1 MGSLRLEIPR
11 EELANFAFFG
21 QLESFLGIEFKGLV
35 RASPTVD
42 FLVETISMALPRPQ
56 SGFTIGPV
64 EVIEVIDEWMNGDLN
79 HRIVYCSMKQNE
91 LTSNFPT
98 GKIIPTFG
106 SNLSPN
112 GLVLQMVGESHELS
126 EFYAKT
132 KQLVPLKVVSTT
144 LSKIAAASPI
154 LIPIEEE
161 VLIRAYNSGFYNSPK
176 TTSLRELSKSLGI
189 SKSSVAN
196 HLRGAE
202 NRLIEQYFEDQ
213 Q

>member
-21 QLESFLGIEFKGLV
+21 QLDPFLGIEFKGLI
-35 RASPTVD
+35 RTSPTVD

-56 SGFTIGPV
+56 PGFTIGQV
-64 EVIEVIDEWMNGDLN
+64 EVIEVIDEWVNGDLN
-79 HRIVYCSMKQNE
+79 HRMVYCSMKGNE

-106 SNLSPN
+106 SNLSSN
-112 GLVLQMVGESHELS
+112 GLVLQMIGEPHELS
-126 EFYAKT
+126 EFYQKT
-132 KQLVPLKVVSTT
+132 KQLVSLKVVSTT

-154 LIPIEEE
+154 LIPIEEK
-161 VLIRAYNSGFYNSPK
+161 VLTRAYNSGFYSSPK
-176 TTSLRELSKSLGI
+176 TTSLRELSNSLGI

-202 NRLIEQYFEDQ
+202 NQLIEQYFEDQ

>member
-1 MGSLRLEIPR
+1 VGSLRLEILR

-21 QLESFLGIEFKGLV
+21 QLDHLLGIEFKGLV

-64 EVIEVIDEWMNGDLN
+64 EVIEVIDEWVDGDLD

-144 LSKIAAASPI
+144 LSKIAAANPI

>member
-11 EELANFAFFG
+11 EELANFSFFG
-21 QLESFLGIEFKGLV
+21 QIDPFLGIEFKGLI
-35 RASPTVD
+35 RTLPTVD

-56 SGFTIGPV
+56 PGFTIGPV
-64 EVIEVIDEWMNGDLN
+64 EVIEVIDEWVNGDLN
-79 HRIVYCSMKQNE
+79 HRMIFCSMKENE
-91 LTSNFPT
+91 FTTNFST

-112 GLVLQMVGESHELS
+112 GLVLQMIGEPHELS

-132 KQLVPLKVVSTT
+132 KQLISLKVVSTT

-161 VLIRAYNSGFYNSPK
+161 VLTRAYNSGFYNSPK
-176 TTSLRELSKSLGI
+176 TTSLRELSISLGI

>member
-1 MGSLRLEIPR
+1 MGSLRLEISR
-11 EELANFAFFG
+11 EDLANFAFFG
-21 QLESFLGIEFKGLV
+21 QLDPFLGIEFKGLI
-35 RASPTVD
+35 RTSPTVD

-64 EVIEVIDEWMNGDLN
+64 EVIEVIDEWVNGDLD

-112 GLVLQMVGESHELS
+112 GLVLQMIGEPHELS

-132 KQLVPLKVVSTT
+132 KQLISLKVVSTT
-144 LSKIAAASPI
+144 LSKIAAVNPI

-161 VLIRAYNSGFYNSPK
+161 ILIRAYNSGFYNSPK

>member
-1 MGSLRLEIPR
+1 MGSLRLEILR

-21 QLESFLGIEFKGLV
+21 QLDPLLGIEFKGLV

-64 EVIEVIDEWMNGDLN
+64 EVIEVIDEWVDGDLD

-126 EFYAKT
+126 DFYAKT

-144 LSKIAAASPI
+144 LSKIAAANPI

-176 TTSLRELSKSLGI
+176 TTSLRELSNSLGI

-202 NRLIEQYFEDQ
+202 NQLIEQYFEDQ

>member
-1 MGSLRLEIPR
+1 LEIPR

-21 QLESFLGIEFKGLV
+21 QLDPFLGIEFKGLI
-35 RASPTVD
+35 RTSPTVD

-56 SGFTIGPV
+56 PGFTIGPV
-64 EVIEVIDEWMNGDLN
+64 EVIEVIDEWVNGDLN
-79 HRIVYCSMKQNE
+79 HRMVYCSMKGNE

-106 SNLSPN
+106 SNLSSN
-112 GLVLQMVGESHELS
+112 GLVLQMIGEPHELS
-126 EFYAKT
+126 EFYQKT
-132 KQLVPLKVVSTT
+132 KQLVSLKVVSTT

-154 LIPIEEE
+154 LIPIEEK
-161 VLIRAYNSGFYNSPK
+161 VLTRAYNSGFYSSPK
-176 TTSLRELSKSLGI
+176 TTSLRELSNSLGI

-202 NRLIEQYFEDQ
+202 NQLIEQYFEDQ

>member
-11 EELANFAFFG
+11 EDLANFAFVG
-21 QLESFLGIEFKGLV
+21 QLDPFLGIEFKGLI
-35 RASPTVD
+35 RTSPTVD

-56 SGFTIGPV
+56 PGFTIGPV
-64 EVIEVIDEWMNGDLN
+64 EVIEVIDEWVNGDLN
-79 HRIVYCSMKQNE
+79 HRMVYCSMKGNE

-106 SNLSPN
+106 SNLSSN
-112 GLVLQMVGESHELS
+112 GLVLQMIGEPHELS
-126 EFYAKT
+126 EFYQKT
-132 KQLVPLKVVSTT
+132 KQLVSLKVVSTT

-161 VLIRAYNSGFYNSPK
+161 VLTRAYNSGFYNSPK
-176 TTSLRELSKSLGI
+176 TTSLRELSNSLGI

>member
-64 EVIEVIDEWMNGDLN
+64 EVIEVIDEWVDGDLD

>member
-21 QLESFLGIEFKGLV
+21 QLDPFLGIEFKGLI
-35 RASPTVD
+35 RTSPTVD

-56 SGFTIGPV
+56 PGFTIGPV
-64 EVIEVIDEWMNGDLN
+64 EVIEVIDEWVNGDLN
-79 HRIVYCSMKQNE
+79 HRMVYCSMKGNE

-106 SNLSPN
+106 SNLSSN
-112 GLVLQMVGESHELS
+112 GLVLQMIGEPHELS
-126 EFYAKT
+126 EFYQKT
-132 KQLVPLKVVSTT
+132 KQLVSLKVVSTT

-154 LIPIEEE
+154 LIPIEEKA
-161 VLIRAYNSGFYNSPK
+161 LTRAYNSGFYNSPK
-176 TTSLRELSKSLGI
+176 TTSLRELSNSLGI

-202 NRLIEQYFEDQ
+202 NRLIEQYFED
-213 Q
+213 

>member
-11 EELANFAFFG
+11 ENLANFAFFG
-21 QLESFLGIEFKGLV
+21 QLDPFLGIEFKGLI
-35 RASPTVD
+35 RTSPTVD

-154 LIPIEEE
+154 LIPMEEE
-161 VLIRAYNSGFYNSPK
+161 VLTRAYNSGFYNSPK
-176 TTSLRELSKSLGI
+176 TTSLRELSNSLGI

-202 NRLIEQYFEDQ
+202 NRLIEQYFED
-213 Q
+213 

>member
-1 MGSLRLEIPR
+1 MGSLRLEISR
-11 EELANFAFFG
+11 DDLANFAFFG
-21 QLESFLGIEFKGLV
+21 QLDPFLGIEFKGLI
-35 RASPTVD
+35 RTSPTVD

-64 EVIEVIDEWMNGDLN
+64 EVIEVIDEWVNGYLD

-112 GLVLQMVGESHELS
+112 GLVLQMIGESHELS

-132 KQLVPLKVVSTT
+132 KQLISLKVVSTT
-144 LSKIAAASPI
+144 LSKIAAVNPI

-161 VLIRAYNSGFYNSPK
+161 ILIRAYNSGFYNSPK

-196 HLRGAE
+196 HLSGAD
-202 NRLIEQYFEDQ
+202 NRLIDQYFEDQ

>member
-64 EVIEVIDEWMNGDLN
+64 EVIEVIDEWVDGDLD

-154 LIPIEEE
+154 LIPMEEE
-161 VLIRAYNSGFYNSPK
+161 VLTRAYNSGFYNSPK

>member
-1 MGSLRLEIPR
+1 LEIPR

-21 QLESFLGIEFKGLV
+21 QLDPFLGIEFKGLI
-35 RASPTVD
+35 RTSPTVD

-56 SGFTIGPV
+56 PGFTIGPV
-64 EVIEVIDEWMNGDLN
+64 EVIEVIDEWVNGDLN
-79 HRIVYCSMKQNE
+79 HRMVYCSMKGNE

-106 SNLSPN
+106 SNLSSN
-112 GLVLQMVGESHELS
+112 GLVLQMIGEPHELS
-126 EFYAKT
+126 EFYQKT
-132 KQLVPLKVVSTT
+132 KQLVSLKVVSTT

-154 LIPIEEE
+154 LIPIEEK
-161 VLIRAYNSGFYNSPK
+161 VLTRAYNSGFYSSPK
-176 TTSLRELSKSLGI
+176 TTSLRELSNSLGI

-202 NRLIEQYFEDQ
+202 NRLIEHYFEDQ

>member
-21 QLESFLGIEFKGLV
+21 QLEPFLGIEFKGLV
-35 RASPTVD
+35 RSSPTVD

-161 VLIRAYNSGFYNSPK
+161 VLTRAYNSGFYNSPK

>member
-21 QLESFLGIEFKGLV
+21 QLDPLLGIEFKGLV

-64 EVIEVIDEWMNGDLN
+64 EVIGVIDEWMNGDLN

-112 GLVLQMVGESHELS
+112 GLVLQMVGESYELS

-154 LIPIEEE
+154 LIPIEEK
-161 VLIRAYNSGFYNSPK
+161 VLTRAYNSGFYSSPK
-176 TTSLRELSKSLGI
+176 TTSLRELSNSLGI

-202 NRLIEQYFEDQ
+202 NQLIEQYFEDQ

>member
-1 MGSLRLEIPR
+1 LEIPR

-21 QLESFLGIEFKGLV
+21 QLDPFLGIEFKGLI
-35 RASPTVD
+35 RTSPTVD
-42 FLVETISMALPRPQ
+42 FLVETISMALPRSQP
-56 SGFTIGPV
+56 GFTIGPV
-64 EVIEVIDEWMNGDLN
+64 EVIEVIDEWVNGDLN
-79 HRIVYCSMKQNE
+79 HRMVYCSMKQNE

-112 GLVLQMVGESHELS
+112 GLVLQMIGDSHELS

-132 KQLVPLKVVSTT
+132 KQLVSLKVVSTT
-144 LSKIAAASPI
+144 LRKIAAASPI

-161 VLIRAYNSGFYNSPK
+161 VLTRAYNSGFYNSPK
-176 TTSLRELSKSLGI
+176 NTSLRELSNSLGI

-202 NRLIEQYFEDQ
+202 NQLIEQYFEDQ
-213 Q
+213 

>member
-11 EELANFAFFG
+11 ENLANFAFFG
-21 QLESFLGIEFKGLV
+21 QLDPFLGIEFKGLI
-35 RASPTVD
+35 RTSPTVD

-56 SGFTIGPV
+56 PGFTIGPV
-64 EVIEVIDEWMNGDLN
+64 EVIEVIDEWVNGDLN
-79 HRIVYCSMKQNE
+79 HRMVYCSMKGNE

-106 SNLSPN
+106 SNLSSN
-112 GLVLQMVGESHELS
+112 GLVLQMIGEPHELS

-132 KQLVPLKVVSTT
+132 KQLVSLKVVSTT

-161 VLIRAYNSGFYNSPK
+161 VLTRAYNSGFYSSPK
-176 TTSLRELSKSLGI
+176 TTSLRELSNSLGI

-202 NRLIEQYFEDQ
+202 NQLIEQYFEDQ

>member
-21 QLESFLGIEFKGLV
+21 QLDPFLGIEFKGLI
-35 RASPTVD
+35 RTSPTVD

-56 SGFTIGPV
+56 PGFTIGPV
-64 EVIEVIDEWMNGDLN
+64 EVIEVIDEWVNGDLN
-79 HRIVYCSMKQNE
+79 HRMVYCSMKGNE

-106 SNLSPN
+106 SNLSSN
-112 GLVLQMVGESHELS
+112 GLVLQMIGEPHELS
-126 EFYAKT
+126 EFYQKT
-132 KQLVPLKVVSTT
+132 KQLVSLKVVSTT

-154 LIPIEEE
+154 LIPIEEK
-161 VLIRAYNSGFYNSPK
+161 VLTRAYNSGFYSSPK
-176 TTSLRELSKSLGI
+176 TTSLRELSNSLGI

-202 NRLIEQYFEDQ
+202 NQLIEQYFEDQ

>member
-1 MGSLRLEIPR
+1 MGSLRLEISR
-11 EELANFAFFG
+11 EDLANFAFFG
-21 QLESFLGIEFKGLV
+21 QLDPFLGIEFKGLI
-35 RASPTVD
+35 RTSPTVD

-56 SGFTIGPV
+56 PGFTIGPV
-64 EVIEVIDEWMNGDLN
+64 EVIEVIDEWVNGDLN
-79 HRIVYCSMKQNE
+79 HRMVYCSMKGNE

-132 KQLVPLKVVSTT
+132 KQLVSLKVVSTT

-154 LIPIEEE
+154 LISIEEE
-161 VLIRAYNSGFYNSPK
+161 ALTRAYNSGFYNSPK

>member
-1 MGSLRLEIPR
+1 LEIPR

-21 QLESFLGIEFKGLV
+21 QLDPFLGIEFKGLI
-35 RASPTVD
+35 RTSPTVD
-42 FLVETISMALPRPQ
+42 FLVETISMVLPRPQ
-56 SGFTIGPV
+56 PGFTIGPV
-64 EVIEVIDEWMNGDLN
+64 EVIEVIDEWVNGDLN

-112 GLVLQMVGESHELS
+112 GLVLQMIGVSHELS

-132 KQLVPLKVVSTT
+132 KQLVSLKVVSTT

-161 VLIRAYNSGFYNSPK
+161 ALTRAYNSGFYNSPK
-176 TTSLRELSKSLGI
+176 TTSLRELSNSLGI
-189 SKSSVAN
+189 SKSGVAN

>member
-21 QLESFLGIEFKGLV
+21 QLDPFLGIEFKGLI
-35 RASPTVD
+35 RTSPTVD

-56 SGFTIGPV
+56 PGFTIGPV
-64 EVIEVIDEWMNGDLN
+64 EVIEVIDEWVNGDLN

-161 VLIRAYNSGFYNSPK
+161 VLTRAYNSGFYSSPK
-176 TTSLRELSKSLGI
+176 TTSLRELSNSLGI

-202 NRLIEQYFEDQ
+202 NRLIEQYFED
-213 Q
+213 

>member
-1 MGSLRLEIPR
+1 LEIPR
-11 EELANFAFFG
+11 EDLANFAFFG
-21 QLESFLGIEFKGLV
+21 QLDPFLGIEFKGLI
-35 RASPTVD
+35 RTSPTVD
-42 FLVETISMALPRPQ
+42 FLVETISMVLPRPQ
-56 SGFTIGPV
+56 PGFTIGPV
-64 EVIEVIDEWMNGDLN
+64 EVIEVIDEWVNGDLN

-112 GLVLQMVGESHELS
+112 GLVLQMIGVSHELS

-132 KQLVPLKVVSTT
+132 KQLVSLKVVSTT

-161 VLIRAYNSGFYNSPK
+161 ALTRAYNSGFYNSPK
-176 TTSLRELSKSLGI
+176 TTSLRELSNSLGI
-189 SKSSVAN
+189 SKSGVAN

>member
-11 EELANFAFFG
+11 EDLANFAFFG
-21 QLESFLGIEFKGLV
+21 QLDPFLGIEFKGLI
-35 RASPTVD
+35 RTSPTVD

-64 EVIEVIDEWMNGDLN
+64 EVIEVIDEWVNGDLN
-79 HRIVYCSMKQNE
+79 HRMVYCSMKGNE

-106 SNLSPN
+106 SNLSSN
-112 GLVLQMVGESHELS
+112 GLVLQMIGEPHELS
-126 EFYAKT
+126 EFYQKT
-132 KQLVPLKVVSTT
+132 KQLVSLKVVSTT

-161 VLIRAYNSGFYNSPK
+161 VLTRAYNSGFYSSPK
-176 TTSLRELSKSLGI
+176 TTSLRELSNSLGI

-202 NRLIEQYFEDQ
+202 NQLIEQYFEDQ

>member
-1 MGSLRLEIPR
+1 VGSLRLEIPR
-11 EELANFAFFG
+11 EDLANFAFFG
-21 QLESFLGIEFKGLV
+21 QLDPFLGIEFKGLI
-35 RASPTVD
+35 RTSPTVD

-64 EVIEVIDEWMNGDLN
+64 EVIEVIDEWVNGDLN

-91 LTSNFPT
+91 LTSNFAT

-161 VLIRAYNSGFYNSPK
+161 VLTRAYNSGFYNSPK
-176 TTSLRELSKSLGI
+176 TTSLRELSNSLGI

>member
-11 EELANFAFFG
+11 EDLANFAFFG
-21 QLESFLGIEFKGLV
+21 QLDPFLGIEFKGLI
-35 RASPTVD
+35 RTSPTVD

-64 EVIEVIDEWMNGDLN
+64 EVIEVIDEWVNGDLN

-91 LTSNFPT
+91 LTSNFAT

-161 VLIRAYNSGFYNSPK
+161 VLTRAYNSGFYNSPK
-176 TTSLRELSKSLGI
+176 TTSLRELSNSLGI

>member
-21 QLESFLGIEFKGLV
+21 QLDPFLGIEFKGLI
-35 RASPTVD
+35 RTSPTVD

-64 EVIEVIDEWMNGDLN
+64 EVIEVIDEWVNGDLN

-91 LTSNFPT
+91 LTSNFAT

-161 VLIRAYNSGFYNSPK
+161 VLTRAYNSGFYNSPK
-176 TTSLRELSKSLGI
+176 TTSLRELSNSLGI

>member
-21 QLESFLGIEFKGLV
+21 QLDPFLGIEFKGLI
-35 RASPTVD
+35 RTSPTVD

-56 SGFTIGPV
+56 PGFTIGPV
-64 EVIEVIDEWMNGDLN
+64 EVIEVIDEWVNGDLN
-79 HRIVYCSMKQNE
+79 HRMVYCSMKGNE

-106 SNLSPN
+106 SNLSSN
-112 GLVLQMVGESHELS
+112 GLVLQMIGEPHELS
-126 EFYAKT
+126 EFYQKT
-132 KQLVPLKVVSTT
+132 KQLVSLKVVSTT

-161 VLIRAYNSGFYNSPK
+161 VLTRAYNSGFYSSPK
-176 TTSLRELSKSLGI
+176 TTSLRELSNSLGI

-202 NRLIEQYFEDQ
+202 NQLIEQYFEDQ

>member
-11 EELANFAFFG
+11 ENLANFAFFG
-21 QLESFLGIEFKGLV
+21 QLDPFLGIEFKGLI
-35 RASPTVD
+35 RTSPTVD

-56 SGFTIGPV
+56 PGFTIGPV
-64 EVIEVIDEWMNGDLN
+64 EVIEVIDEWVNGDLN
-79 HRIVYCSMKQNE
+79 HRMVYCSMKGNE

-106 SNLSPN
+106 SNLSSN
-112 GLVLQMVGESHELS
+112 GLVLQMIGEPHELS

-132 KQLVPLKVVSTT
+132 KQLISLKVVSTT

-161 VLIRAYNSGFYNSPK
+161 VLTRAYNSGFYSSPK
-176 TTSLRELSKSLGI
+176 TTSLRELSNSLGI

-202 NRLIEQYFEDQ
+202 NQLIEQYFEDQ